1 MELELHQLELR
12 YERLRKR
19 HPAQERALLASLAEI
34 GQQLPIV
41 VIDEA
46 SPQAVAPLPAARYV
60 VIDGYKRVRALK
72 RLAHDTVRGTCWAI
86 PEVEALLLERRLRC
100 ASEDA
105 LEQAWLLAELQE
117 RFSLSLDELARR
129 FERSKSWVSR
139 RLGLIQALPVQVH
152 EQVRSGALSAHAAMK
167 YLLPLAR
174 ANAAA
179 ATRLLEAI
187 TACKPTSRQV
197 GVLCAG
203 WRSGTQRTRELILSS
218 PQIYLQA
225 QRAQTE
231 PAPSATQRWLNDLGA
246 LAGLARRARR
256 PLEQGLL
263 QQLLQQERGEIEH
276 GFACTKADVDRLFAR
291 FDLENG
297 HAR

>member
-12 YERLRKR
+12 YEGIRKR
-19 HPAQERALLASLAEI
+19 HPAQERQLLASLVEI

-41 VIDEA
+41 VIGE
-46 SPQAVAPLPAARYV
+46 AARFV

-72 RLAHDTVRGTCWAI
+72 RLARDTVRGTCWEM

-105 LEQAWLLAELQE
+105 LDQAWLMAQLQE
-117 RFSLSLDELARR
+117 RFGLSLEELARR

-139 RLGLIQALPVQVH
+139 RLGLIQLLPASVH
-152 EQVRSGALSAHAAMK
+152 DQVRSGVLSAHAAMK

-179 ATRLLEAI
+179 ATDLVKAI
-187 TACKPTSRQV
+187 GAWKPTSRQV
-197 GVLCAG
+197 GVLCTG
-203 WRSGTQRTRELILSS
+203 WRSGSERTRELILAS
-218 PQIYLQA
+218 PHIYLQA
-225 QRAQTE
+225 QAAQSE
-231 PAPSATQRWLNDLGA
+231 PAPSSTQRWLDDLSA
-246 LAGLARRARR
+246 LGGMARRARK
-256 PLEQGLL
+256 PLEKGLL
-263 QQLLQQERGEIEH
+263 QQLLHTERAEVEER
-276 GFACTKADVDRLFAR
+276 FAHTKAEMERLFGR
-291 FDLENG
+291 FDLERG